1 MAVES
6 EAIEREA
13 LADLHAAATPGLA
26 FELRLKAV
34 SVGSAFVSVAGALP
48 PTAITVNR
56 ALGVGFDAPETD
68 GTISEML
75 DVYRDAGV
83 ARYFVQRHP
92 RAQPPALVSWLLA
105 AGLEKARGW
114 QKFRRGRE
122 RVPRFDTDLRIER
135 IGPEHGAA
143 FGRIVGDAFDLGD
156 AAAPWLA
163 CLAGRPGWHLFMSFD
178 GDAPAGAGAL
188 YVRDDLAWTDFG
200 ATVPAYRRRGSQ
212 GALLARRVE
221 HALELGCRAVFT
233 CTGEAVPG
241 DPQHS
246 YGNILKA
253 GFEEDYVRENF
264 APPKR
269 PSDNIGVEPD

>member
-6 EAIEREA
+6 EIIEREA
-13 LADLHAAATPGLA
+13 LADLHAAATPELRTR
-26 FELRLKAV
+26 LRLKAATI
-34 SVGSAFVSVAGALP
+34 GGALVSVAGTLP
-48 PTAITVNR
+48 PSAITINR
-56 ALGVGFDAPETD
+56 ALGMGLDAPETEGAITQVLD
-68 GTISEML
+68 TYRQAGIS
-75 DVYRDAGV
+75 
-83 ARYFVQRHP
+83 RYFVQRHP
-92 RAQPPALVSWLLA
+92 DARPPALAGWLLA

-122 RVPRFDTDLRIER
+122 PVPQLETDLRIER

-143 FGRIVGDAFDLGD
+143 FGRIVADAFDLGD

-178 GDAPAGAGAL
+178 GDTPAGAGAV
-188 YVRDDLAWTDFG
+188 YVRGDLAWSDYG
-200 ATVPAYRRRGSQ
+200 ATAPAYRRRGSQ
-212 GALLARRVE
+212 AALLARRVE
-221 HALELGCRAVFT
+221 HALALGCREIFT

-246 YGNILKA
+246 YRNILKV
-253 GFEEDYVRENF
+253 GFEETYVRENY

-269 PSDNIGVEPD
+269 